1 MKTKIQIL
9 GPPCWPRL
17 RIYLPLKHV
26 YYHMWNR
33 SPVQVRFVR
42 HGAQG
47 WCTGTTQRDG
57 MGREVGGGSGWG
69 THVHP
74 WLIHVS
80 VWQKPLQYCKVISL
94 QLKYINKLK
103 NKLIGENWHLYD
115 TQCSNPGLSSTSSL
129 ICILTFFSVLFYNL
143 QWSNLQTFSQTH
155 FLIKFLKYLYI
166 KKESTSQCR
175 GHRFNSRSGRI
186 PHAKGQLS
194 LCATITEH
202 TCLELMLCNKRSHCN
217 KKPVYHN
224 EE

>member
-1 MKTKIQIL
+1 M
-9 GPPCWPRL
+9 
-17 RIYLPLKHV
+17 
-26 YYHMWNR
+26 
-33 SPVQVRFVR
+33 R
-42 HGAQG
+42 HGTQG

-57 MGREVGGGSGWG
+57 MERKVGGGSGWG

-94 QLKYINKLK
+94 QLKYINQLK

-166 KKESTSQCR
+166 
-175 GHRFNSRSGRI
+175 NIRI
-186 PHAKGQLS
+186 YQPMQGTQVQFPVR
-194 LCATITEH
+194 EDP
-202 TCLELMLCNKRSHCN
+202 TCQGTA
-217 KKPVYHN
+217 KPVRHN
-224 EE
+224 YWAHLPQAHALQREKPLQ